1 MLRYVCLIA
10 FVALVSGAD
19 LEARA
24 KLLASKTI
32 LNNFIVQNKDVSV
45 VYKIFN
51 VGSSAAYN
59 VALND
64 TSFPNTEFKVV
75 KGKSS
80 VQWSSIPPNGNVTHV
95 LVLQPFKAGYFNFTA
110 AQLSYD
116 ITDGGEKQAAFTS
129 APGEGGI
136 MTEIDFNR
144 KHSPHLLEWAI
155 FAVMCTPSIL
165 IPFLLWFRSSSK
177 YCEHKAKK
185 A

>member
-1 MLRYVCLIA
+1 M
-10 FVALVSGAD
+10 ALVSGAD

-95 LVLQPFKAGYFNFTA
+95 LVLQPLKAGYFNFTA

-116 ITDGGEKQAAFTS
+116 ITDGGEKQVN
-129 APGEGGI
+129 
-136 MTEIDFNR
+136 M
-144 KHSPHLLEWAI
+144 
-155 FAVMCTPSIL
+155 
-165 IPFLLWFRSSSK
+165 
-177 YCEHKAKK
+177 
-185 A
+185 